1 MDRYDFERALNSAA
15 KATAINENAHSSVGH
30 WLTLAQQTNATQKQM
45 LYDTINKELF
55 DGEEPW
61 PGRLNLTKF
70 DDSSFNKVFKYLK
83 KNKQKMNLLFKQ
95 KIQGIGAGEIMLAY
109 IVENLTVGG
118 GSATVD
124 LNLFNNSENIFDEC
138 ELKEAKVTGAGFLEG
153 WQLGANHAKLSIK
166 AIDDFKALYN
176 EVKFKVPALD
186 PNTTAG
192 KKLEGGFTSGE
203 WGTAPNGKRFRHL
216 SAIKE
221 IPIGQDREFK
231 LGPGPNG
238 EITVKYNELLLG
250 NLSDSKTVEKIKSAL
265 SAKADAKVKTFD
277 EIHTEL
283 IKNMG
288 EIPEK
293 FLFISTKGTSGN
305 KSIQKF
311 HFRENLPGTTD
322 KLQLHSITL
331 NKCKFRVKA

>member
-1 MDRYDFERALNSAA
+1 MDRYDFERAMNS
-15 KATAINENAHSSVGH
+15 AINENAHSSVGN
-30 WLTLAQQTNATQKQM
+30 WLTLAQQTNSQHKQI

-55 DGEEPW
+55 NNKAPW
-61 PGRLNLTKF
+61 PGRLKLNKL
-70 DDSSFNKVFKYLK
+70 DNNGFNKVFNYLR
-83 KNKQKMNLLFKQ
+83 KNKKEMNLLFKQ

-109 IVENLTVGG
+109 IVENITVGG

-124 LNLFNNSENIFDEC
+124 LNLFDDKGNIIDEC
-138 ELKEAKVTGAGFLEG
+138 ELKEAKLTGAGFLEG
-153 WQLGANHAKLSIK
+153 WQLGANHAKISIK
-166 AIDDFKALYN
+166 TIDDFKALYN

-186 PNTTAG
+186 PNTDSG
-192 KKLEGGFTSGE
+192 KELADGFTSGE
-203 WGTAPNGKRFRHL
+203 WGTAPGGKRFKHL

-221 IPIGQDREFK
+221 IPLGQDREFK

-238 EITVKYNELLLG
+238 EITVKYNDVLLG
-250 NLSDSKTVEKIKSAL
+250 NLSDSKTVDKIKSSL
-265 SAKADAKVKTFD
+265 SAKASSRVKTYD

-283 IKNMG
+283 IKKMG
-288 EIPEK
+288 AIDEK
-293 FLFISTKGTSGN
+293 FLFISTKGSSGN

-311 HFRENLPGTTD
+311 HYKENLPGTTD